1 MVMPE
6 GLCLTDGRE
15 RAYASC
21 FTDSR
26 ERCITSCFTE
36 SGDSMVMPEGLCLT
50 DSREPPYFTAGKG
63 AKPPVSKDNVLIAS
77 RQHFN
82 PQKSKRWHPCR
93 KMEGNPC
100 LKWRNEKWY
109 PCRKMEGNPC
119 LKWRKKLA
127 SMPKNGRQKWH
138 PCRKMEDSRERL
150 HASCFTYSGEWLQA
164 SRSAEIA
171 DSRERLHASRSQI
184 AEKGS
189 KPVASQIAGK
199 GIKPPAVHDKI
210 LSASRSHSGKL
221 QRETLTKLNITYCIF
236 KQDTMP
242 AHEARQMALEENN
255 TRLQPPKPGV
265 SGMVAH
271 AYLKIFISEI

>member
-1 MVMPE
+1 MPKNGTTKNGDPCQKWKGIHARKNGMATHAKNGRASMPE
-6 GLCLTDGRE
+6 R
-15 RAYASC
+15 
-21 FTDSR
+21 
-26 ERCITSCFTE
+26 
-36 SGDSMVMPEGLCLT
+36 
-50 DSREPPYFTAGKG
+50 
-63 AKPPVSKDNVLIAS
+63 
-77 RQHFN
+77 
-82 PQKSKRWHPCR
+82 
-93 KMEGNPC
+93 MEGNPY
-100 LKWRNEKWY
+100 LKWMK
-109 PCRKMEGNPC
+109 
-119 LKWRKKLA
+119 
-127 SMPKNGRQKWH
+127 
-138 PCRKMEDSRERL
+138 CRKMEDSRERI
-150 HASCFTYSGEWLQA
+150 HASCVTYSGEWLQA

-221 QRETLTKLNITYCIF
+221 QREMLTKLNITYCIF

-265 SGMVAH
+265 SCMVAH
-271 AYLKIFISEI
+271 AYPKIFISEI